1 MEATNELA
9 TKNPAEIRSPRI
21 CNHFFFCFEREK
33 KEENI
38 NLQPCGL
45 RILFSFSEDYETEN
59 IRIRRMVFLVV
70 ICTNKR
76 KWTIERISRGKF
88 SQQSVNQ
95 LFRRA
100 FEE

>member
-59 IRIRRMVFLVV
+59 IRIFGRDLYEQKEMDDRENF
-70 ICTNKR
+70 
-76 KWTIERISRGKF
+76 EGKI
-88 SQQSVNQ
+88 
-95 LFRRA
+95 
-100 FEE
+100 